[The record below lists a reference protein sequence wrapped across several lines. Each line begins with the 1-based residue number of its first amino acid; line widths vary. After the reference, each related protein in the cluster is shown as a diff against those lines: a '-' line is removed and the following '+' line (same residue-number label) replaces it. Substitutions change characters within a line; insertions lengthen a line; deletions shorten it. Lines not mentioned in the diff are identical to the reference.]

1 MVELRTAI
9 PEEIDRY
16 LESLV
21 NTGPFSSKAELVRAA
36 LAAYTS
42 MAGPMAQVFDK
53 ENIFSPDGRVYQIDY
68 ARESA
73 LRGPP
78 VVGII
83 YDEGVLL
90 AGKISCP
97 SPLMEYSKVVR
108 LTDKIA
114 VCPTGAAGDGYVVVR
129 NLRREKPATVE
140 NLIDVLTLCYWEN
153 NSDKRRRPL
162 GVILLVACV
171 FKGKPRLLLFEPSGA
186 HVEGRAIAAGRGYQ
200 RVQAN
205 LNLSYK
211 TGTAKEAQALA
222 EEVLGKLEKAEKYE
236 MVHLRRS

>member
-21 NTGPFSSKAELVRAA
+21 STGPFASKAELVRAA

-53 ENIFSPDGRVYQIDY
+53 ENIYSPDGRVYQMEY

-78 VVGII
+78 MVGII
-83 YDEGVLL
+83 YNRGVLL
-90 AGKISCP
+90 ACKISCP
-97 SPLMEYSKVVR
+97 SPLMQYSKIVR
-108 LTDKIA
+108 ITSTLA
-114 VCPTGAAGDGYVVVR
+114 ACPTGVSGDGYMVVR
-129 NLRREKPATVE
+129 CMRKAKPVSLE
-140 NLIDVLTLCYWEN
+140 DLIERLTLFYWEH

-162 GVILLVACV
+162 GAMVLVAGI
-171 FKGKPRLLLFEPSGA
+171 FKGEPNLLLYDPTGG
-186 HVEGRAIAAGRGYQ
+186 HVQGKAIAAGRGYQ
-200 RVQAN
+200 RIQAN

-211 TGTAKEAQALA
+211 SGSAKEAEALA
-222 EEVLGKLEKAEKYE
+222 MSVLGNLENTEKYE
-236 MVHLRRS
+236 IAHVKRS